1 MAFMRT
7 FKQFLFEALKFS
19 TEDISKE
26 GKAKGRYELVQAAG
40 ISAETMK
47 KMKPYFK
54 NATASTL
61 EKDYN
66 AFVTAFSKEAKA
78 INDQKPDGV
87 GPGELVVYF
96 VFDNIGI
103 GGKNASID
111 IYMDGKPFAEAK
123 GGVYRAMDNVV
134 NGFKITK
141 DGDKAVQQLLKD
153 LDAFNEKHHE
163 ITGEDLPWWRDA
175 GTAVTTSVRGWRDIN
190 LKTLAKDNTGGSKK
204 PINLILKKDGD
215 LLQKGDSEPILNV
228 KTNKTTEPIVKLIDG
243 SGGNIA
249 IDDDINTLDQIEKRW
264 AEQAYK
270 DYVGGKKFVLLNSK
284 TMKMLFFGELTKDMI
299 GLDYTNRNQPYAAI
313 KLSSKSK

>member
-1 MAFMRT
+1 MRT
-7 FKQFLFEALKFS
+7 FKQFLFEAFRFS

-26 GKAKGRYELVQAAG
+26 GKAKGRYQLVQDAG

-47 KMKPYFK
+47 KMQAYFK
-54 NATASTL
+54 KATASTL

-66 AFVTAFSKEAKA
+66 AFVMAFPKEAQA
-78 INDQKPDGV
+78 INSQKPDGV

-123 GGVYRAMDNVV
+123 GGVYRASDNVV

-141 DGDKAVQQLLKD
+141 DGDKAVQQLITD
-153 LDAFNEKHHE
+153 LNAFNEKYND
-163 ITGEDLPWWRDA
+163 ITGEDLPRWKSA
-175 GTAVTTSVRGWRDIN
+175 GVATTDTLRGWRDIN
-190 LKTLAKDNTGGSKK
+190 LKTLAKDSVGGSKK

-215 LLQKGDSEPILNV
+215 LLQKGDDEPILNV
-228 KTNKTTEPIVKLIDG
+228 KKSKTTAPIVKLIDG
-243 SGGNIA
+243 GGGSIA
-249 IDDDINTLDQIEKRW
+249 IDDSINTLDQIEKRW

-284 TMKMLFFGELTKDMI
+284 TMKMLFFGELTKDML